1 VIEVPASLAKSAVD
15 KTQGNPLF
23 LEEITN
29 YLGRVLINRGLR
41 ARLDPCPLSGALQTQ
56 IGHLLM
62 SEECQLRTH
71 VS

>member
-1 VIEVPASLAKSAVD
+1 MDARIKSGHDEA
-15 KTQGNPLF
+15 
-23 LEEITN
+23 E
-29 YLGRVLINRGLR
+29 LGRVLINRGLR